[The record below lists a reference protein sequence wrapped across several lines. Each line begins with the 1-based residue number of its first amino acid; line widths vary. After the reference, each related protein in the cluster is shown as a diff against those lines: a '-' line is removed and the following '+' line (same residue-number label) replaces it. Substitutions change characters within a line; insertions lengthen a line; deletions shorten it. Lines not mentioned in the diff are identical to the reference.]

1 MPETEPLASSNHSNQ
16 PSAQNIPTIGNL
28 AVVCCLEAYERA
40 YKSWLAKDGNRYA
53 ATDYAGRLYRAAMPA
68 PSGRDGIRDF
78 IACVAHGVLIGAI
91 SATDSKVLLYAAQVA
106 QSALR
111 DNTAPKASEP
121 PKASVEN

>member
-1 MPETEPLASSNHSNQ
+1 MPEPEPLASSNNPNQ
-16 PSAQNIPTIGNL
+16 PSAQNIPTTGNL
-28 AVVCCLEAYERA
+28 AVARCLEAYERA
-40 YKSWLAKDGNRYA
+40 YRSRLAKDGNRYA

-68 PSGRDGIRDF
+68 PSSRDGIRDF